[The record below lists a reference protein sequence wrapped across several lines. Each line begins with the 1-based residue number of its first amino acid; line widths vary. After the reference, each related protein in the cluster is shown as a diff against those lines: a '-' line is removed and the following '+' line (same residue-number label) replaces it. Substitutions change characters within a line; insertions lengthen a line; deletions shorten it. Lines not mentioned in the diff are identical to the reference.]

1 MTTQVPGPGAGPP
14 EHQPPFDP
22 AAARRLRRAL
32 GLGHDHVAYGMRAA
46 YGLAVPAAAV
56 ADWEK
61 GHARPNRH
69 ELDALAGA
77 LWCTPADLMGSPT
90 SLHAHRRAHGLPL
103 DDVARH
109 IGMDP
114 ATYLSAERTGRWP
127 GTESQATR
135 LAYLLRLPLPD
146 LLDLTGRSE
155 PLARHLRDAATT
167 RWQPQVRPVA
177 RLTRLPRRPLERAL
191 STLHEEYQ
199 TRTAAA
205 RNWGEDPPPD
215 SAAGVTTYLQQVLP
229 RFWELL
235 RN

>member
-1 MTTQVPGPGAGPP
+1 MTTQAPGSGAGSP
-14 EHQPPFDP
+14 EHPPPFDP

-61 GHARPNRH
+61 GHARPTHH

-77 LWCTPADLMGSPT
+77 LWCTPADLMGSSTP
-90 SLHAHRRAHGLPL
+90 LHAHRRAHGLPL

-146 LLDLTGRSE
+146 LLDLTGRTE

-167 RWQPQVRPVA
+167 RWQPHVRPVA
-177 RLTRLPRRPLERAL
+177 RLTRLPRRALERAL
-191 STLHEEYQ
+191 SALHEEYQ

-205 RNWGEDPPPD
+205 RNWDEDPASE
-215 SAAGVTTYLQQVLP
+215 SAAGATTYLQQILP